1 MKQLCPTFLLV
12 ALFVVPWLGASA
24 AVTPLDDGFV
34 EEARERTGMSP
45 CKGGSSIRKLANGDY
60 VHIFYDNGTFRA
72 PENAGVTIHY
82 LIVGGGGGGGDCDGG
97 GGGAGGVEFG
107 TLEVPAGGMVDLVV
121 GRGGVGDTDSGNKSF
136 FQARYD
142 PAIYFESNNLG
153 GSSTTTKGD
162 NGESSTL
169 TLGGTVI
176 TAYGGGGGG
185 SFEQAGVTVNARS
198 GIGGNGKGA
207 NNNGDGG
214 SGYANYGATTAAT
227 ANAGGAGGDGCS
239 TYIAGEY
246 LTFAGGGGGGGRD
259 TAYAGGAGGIGG
271 GGAGSGNASGKNG
284 QCGVKGTGGG
294 GGGGCSKNAQ
304 SHMAGGCG
312 GSGIVIIR
320 YSGAELTPVVN
331 GCIDRTVEGDIA
343 IGEYAAASGVG
354 AQVKTASAQGGNEIR
369 QLSTGE
375 FVHKFTESGTFTAP
389 VDEPLVVDYLVIG
402 GGGSG
407 GGKYTSSG
415 GGAGGVRFGQLTVPA
430 GQSVAV
436 TVGAGG
442 VKGSGNGKNGGDSQL
457 TINAVPVVVA
467 HGGGG
472 GAGWDAGT
480 PGGSGGSSGG
490 VYTIPVDFEEGTS
503 GGYREF
509 SVRSFHGYGVGG
521 GGAGRMGGM
530 DNVWASDSKHHGG
543 NGGAGIKCAITGVD
557 TWYAG
562 GGAGTCC
569 ASNSNTPSYG
579 GLGGSGIGGNGA
591 NSESKTPASDPVQ
604 NTGSGG
610 GGGGYPNK
618 EAAPDGSAPS
628 SGADGVVI
636 FRYRSCHVSTQ
647 WEIIGGLLMWTA
659 KANANAGDTS
669 AKLYYAKTAAGL
681 DASDCP
687 FVAGE
692 FALTEED
699 PQVRFARFSLSE
711 LDRDA
716 TYYLKAVMSGAGGE
730 ITSAVASST
739 MPGYAAYS
747 MGDGGTLTM
756 IDAGSDIPDILHSF
770 PLGDSSFTAPMTLA
784 GQTVSIR
791 YLAVGGG
798 AAGRQGSAGN
808 PSTAGA
814 GGDGG
819 SVEKGT
825 MSDIAGGLT
834 GSVHVGSGGQTA
846 SGYSATGGA
855 GENSFLSLG
864 SYNLL
869 AAGGAATTAA
879 NRGGSGA
886 GSAYSGYNGGAGV
899 FDDITGEMLV
909 YSGGGGGGS
918 VNSGTIYP
926 GGGAGGNGASNG
938 RDATAGA
945 DGFGGGGGGG
955 NNTYAHYAAN
965 GGSGCVYIRYA
976 PQPYDTTIP
985 FGELR
990 EVVVQEDGIVRLE
1003 TYLYF
1008 LGDEATSATAVLLW
1022 GGEGEELTNEIVL
1035 DEGMIVTSASQ
1046 DFYFDTLPFGTNL
1059 NFAVRFTNNDGGNV
1073 GKYSSTEL
1081 HALAVPPLTL
1091 FEPVEPVVNATNLTV
1106 AFTGEVAVVGYG
1118 STTIQ
1123 VRYGPE
1129 RDVLIHTNKPVY
1141 QISYEMYGDKGPYS
1155 FATMDIRCD
1164 KKGDKMPTVYYVY
1177 DLLETAGST
1186 NRVLQS
1192 WTSEILK
1199 VKVYTPQ
1206 GTTFGIR

>member
-1 MKQLCPTFLLV
+1 MPIS
-12 ALFVVPWLGASA
+12 GAWA
-24 AVTPLDDGFV
+24 AATPLEDGFTK
-34 EEARERTGMSP
+34 EAWERTAFSP
-45 CKGGSSIRKLANGDY
+45 CKGGSSIRKLEGGDY

-72 PENAGVTIHY
+72 PADKSVTIHY

-107 TLEVPAGGMVDLVV
+107 TLEVSAGGVVNLVV
-121 GRGGVGDTDSGNKSF
+121 GRGGIGDITTGNELKRDFLQSLD
-136 FQARYD
+136 D
-142 PAIYFESNNLG
+142 PSIYYSAYAIG
-153 GSSTTTKGD
+153 GGSTTTKGD
-162 NGESSTL
+162 NGKNSTM
-169 TLGGTVI
+169 TFETTVI

-185 SFEQAGVTVNARS
+185 SFEQAGATVNARS
-198 GIGGNGKGA
+198 GVGGHGKGA
-207 NNNGDGG
+207 NNNGNGG
-214 SGYANYGATTAAT
+214 SGYSDYLVTPEAAT
-227 ANAGGAGGDGCS
+227 NAGKGGDGCS
-239 TYIAGEY
+239 SYIAGE
-246 LTFAGGGGGGGRD
+246 LRTFAGGGGGGGRD
-259 TAYAGGAGGIGG
+259 TGNAGGAGGIGG
-271 GGAGSGNASGKNG
+271 GGAGSGNASGENG

-294 GGGGCSKNAQ
+294 GGGGCSKSKEN
-304 SHMAGGCG
+304 HMAGGCG

-331 GCIDRTVEGDIA
+331 GCIDRTVEGDVA

-375 FVHKFTESGTFTAP
+375 FVHKFTASGTFTAP

-480 PGGSGGSSGG
+480 LGGSGGSSGG

-618 EAAPDGSAPS
+618 EAAPNGSEPS

-756 IDAGSDIPDILHSF
+756 IDAGSGIPDILHSF

-834 GSVHVGSGGQTA
+834 GSVHVGFGGQTA

-864 SYNLL
+864 SYDLL

-899 FDDITGEMLV
+899 LDDITGEMLV

-990 EVVVQEDGIVRLE
+990 ALELMDDGRVEVSI
-1003 TYLYF
+1003 YLYL
-1008 LGDEATSATAVLLW
+1008 LGDEATSATVVFYW
-1022 GGEGEELTNEIVL
+1022 GGNENAATNEITLATDMLGGTFRSFEL
-1035 DEGMIVTSASQ
+1035 DS
-1046 DFYFDTLPFGTNL
+1046 LPFGTNIVGC
-1059 NFAVRFTNNDGGNV
+1059 VRFTNNDGGNV
-1073 GKYSSTEL
+1073 GKYSSTE
-1081 HALAVPPLTL
+1081 ARSLAVPPLTL
-1091 FEPVEPVVNATNLTV
+1091 FEPSEPVIDNELATI
-1106 AFTGEVAVVGYG
+1106 AFTGMVEQVGFGLTTIKVYYGPTATALNYDQECCSFGYG
-1118 STTIQ
+1118 STSEHPWFNLEPIDCKQ
-1123 VRYGPE
+1123 
-1129 RDVLIHTNKPVY
+1129 
-1141 QISYEMYGDKGPYS
+1141 KG
-1155 FATMDIRCD
+1155 A
-1164 KKGDKMPTVYYVY
+1164 KMPTVFYRYELIEEAAGRVIQAWTNEIEKVWIY
-1177 DLLETAGST
+1177 SPPGTA
-1186 NRVLQS
+1186 
-1192 WTSEILK
+1192 
-1199 VKVYTPQ
+1199 
-1206 GTTFGIR
+1206 FGIR